1 MIRSNIFREALNK
14 LGYKDSGGFIV
25 DIPGYEQPMKMI
37 MIKEQHWDERFDL
50 LDDFAMGYETAVTPM
65 FSDDYLQEFYH
76 FYRVRNRKSKLVP
89 SEDGF
94 HETLKDVSGDDC
106 WRPIAEKTELLFGL
120 PARVT
125 VFEDDEE
132 LREEMGGRRGYAPFF
147 FVFGIMFC
155 EYEKF
160 TLCFISGTNN

>member
-1 MIRSNIFREALNK
+1 MNR
-14 LGYKDSGGFIV
+14 
-25 DIPGYEQPMKMI
+25 
-37 MIKEQHWDERFDL
+37 EQHWDERFDL

-76 FYRVRNRKSKLVP
+76 FYRVRSRKSKLVP

-132 LREEMGGRRGYAPFF
+132 LREEMGGRRGMPRSSLFSASCSVNTKSSRSASFPAPTT
-147 FVFGIMFC
+147 
-155 EYEKF
+155 K
-160 TLCFISGTNN
+160 S